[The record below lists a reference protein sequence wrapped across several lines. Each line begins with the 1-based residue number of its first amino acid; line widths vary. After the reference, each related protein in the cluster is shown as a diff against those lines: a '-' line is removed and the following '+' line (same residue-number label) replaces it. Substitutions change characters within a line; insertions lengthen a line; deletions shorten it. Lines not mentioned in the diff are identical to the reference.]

1 MNRDYVLRAI
11 WHGIRGA
18 VLAAATAQGFIGQR
32 MPTNYEW
39 IGIASV
45 AAVGFVN
52 GADSFRVEPG
62 DKA

>member
-1 MNRDYVLRAI
+1 MNRDFVLRAA
-11 WHGIRGA
+11 WHGFRGA

-45 AAVGFVN
+45 ALVGFVN
-52 GADSFRVEPG
+52 GADSYRADPG
-62 DKA
+62 GKA